1 MPVFDSHIH
10 IFPDKIAEKTVE
22 HLADVSNVTP
32 AYNGTRQGLIEC
44 MQNSG
49 IDGVLN
55 CPIATKPDQVA
66 SINDWAAKQNSWP
79 LLSLGTIHPDTVDKE
94 KVLQEIK
101 GRGMEGIKM
110 HPEYQS
116 FKLDEGRVKP
126 IWDICSQI
134 GLTVLLHAG
143 ADVAFS
149 APFHTRPRDFRKLIS
164 EFPELKVVAAHFGG
178 WQMWGEVEE
187 ELLGQDIYL
196 ETSFT
201 LGEIPNAVFK
211 RMINSHSW
219 ELLMFGSDAPWRHPG
234 DDLKHL
240 KKIKLT
246 DELESKLLWENA
258 VRLLHLNKLM

>member
-22 HLADVSNVTP
+22 HLADVSDVTP
-32 AYNGTRQGLIEC
+32 AYNGTRQGLIKC

-49 IDGVLN
+49 IDGALN
-55 CPIATKPDQVA
+55 CPIATKPDQVE
-66 SINDWAAKQNSWP
+66 SINDWAVKQNSWP
-79 LLSLGTIHPDTVDKE
+79 LLSLGTIHPDTDDKG
-94 KVLQEIK
+94 KVLEEVK
-101 GRGMEGIKM
+101 GRGMQGIKM
-110 HPEYQS
+110 PPEYQS

-126 IWDICSQI
+126 IWDICSRI

-164 EFPELKVVAAHFGG
+164 EVPELKVVAAHFGG

-187 ELLGQDIYL
+187 ELLGEDIYL

-201 LGEIPNAVFK
+201 LGQISDSMFK
-211 RMINSHSW
+211 RMLNQHNAD
-219 ELLMFGSDAPWRHPG
+219 LLMFGSDGPWRHPG
-234 DDLKHL
+234 KDLRHL
-240 KKIKLT
+240 RELGLS
-246 DELESKLLWENA
+246 DELESKLFWENA
-258 VRLLHLNKLM
+258 ADLLQLNSPK